1 MGLFVRGLGKPGKGI
16 DPDAPQKRGFF
27 RFFDI
32 FFRKFWHFV
41 RLNLLYAVISIPAFF
56 IIFFLA
62 GYISNGFLGTEN
74 AQNLLHT
81 LAEQSGGDPA
91 EWVARMQF
99 LFDVVVRFS
108 VAYLFMN
115 IWGLGPSTAG
125 ITYVL
130 RNFAREE
137 HAWIWIDFRDALK
150 ANFKQSI
157 LVFIIDLLAFV
168 LFFFAIRFYIL
179 MGGVVGLLRY
189 VVYVVAILYTF
200 MHLYIY
206 PLMVTFKLSLK
217 NIYRNALLFAVGR
230 LPGNLLITVLL
241 FGINAGVIYGTRFL
255 GGSVANGFLF
265 IGLALIVFVMFS
277 FSAFITNFYVY
288 PQMKRYMLTEQN
300 IETKPDT
307 PEE

>member
-41 RLNLLYAVISIPAFF
+41 RLNLLYLVTSIPAFI

-62 GYISNGFLGTEN
+62 GYISNGILSAESTQSVLN
-74 AQNLLHT
+74 T
-81 LAEQSGGDPA
+81 LAEQSGSDA
-91 EWVARMQF
+91 QEWIARMQF

-115 IWGLGPSTAG
+115 LWGFGPSTAG

-150 ANFKQSI
+150 SNFKQSI
-157 LVFIIDLLAFV
+157 LVFLIDILAFI
-168 LFFFAIRFYIL
+168 LFYFAIRFYIYQ
-179 MGGVVGLLRY
+179 GGMIGLLRY
-189 VVYVVAILYTF
+189 VVYIVAILYTF

-206 PLMVTFKLSLK
+206 PLMITFKLSLK
-217 NIYRNALLFAVGR
+217 NIYRNALLFAIGR
-230 LPGNLLITVLL
+230 LPGNILITLLLLVL
-241 FGINAGVIYGTRFL
+241 NAGVVYLTLFL
-255 GGSVANGFLF
+255 GTMGNGFLLV
-265 IGLALIVFVMFS
+265 GLALMLFIMLS

-288 PQMKRYMLTEQN
+288 PQIKRYMLTAQTV
-300 IETKPDT
+300 ETKPDT